1 MAEWK
6 FEERPV
12 TQVEQELTQ
21 RDQFNNDDVGL
32 AEALVREVNQ
42 NTLDAGKNGGAVKL
56 RFELRRLEPP
66 AASELRG
73 LFASLRPHLAATGV
87 DNAPLDRSEA
97 RVLVIEDYNTTGL
110 SGRYDALDEDNF
122 HNFWRRHG
130 RSGKGGSSGGRW
142 GLGKLVFSS
151 SSQIR
156 AYFGLTVRAG
166 ENNALL
172 MGQAVLSNHMV
183 AGRRHPAH
191 GFWFR
196 DRAAD
201 GLQLPVTDDATVSRL
216 RQLLGF
222 TRTTQ
227 PGLSIAIPY
236 VNDGVTEAGI
246 IRAVVSNFYFPILAG
261 RLAVEVGSVVISRDT
276 FHKVATALG
285 SSADVPLAF
294 VEAVSGSL
302 PAAPDTVAIK
312 AIGAEAL
319 DPTFFRPDDLE
330 QIKQLFATGRM
341 IHVRVPVRLR
351 PKDGPDVESP
361 IDLFLMPLPEGGRSF
376 ALYARGPIM
385 LIGERRYFSGSPAWG
400 AVVATE
406 DRIAGFLGDAENP
419 AHTGLNSKAEKLAAG
434 WRSPAAT
441 LAHVRHSLKHLYD
454 VVAERM
460 DKDLPDVLIDFFSLT
475 DTAQPGKGRKKH
487 VKPEV
492 SYNPREKAIIIGQR
506 KGGFTIAA
514 GPGAA
519 GWTYPRMI
527 RVRAAYDIIGGN
539 PFKRHHPFDF
549 DFRKNEIEL
558 TPEHAEISPHS
569 GNVLAMKVTAAGFR
583 LEAQGFDERRDIVV
597 DARVQP

>member
-1 MAEWK
+1 MADWK
-6 FEERPV
+6 FEELPA
-12 TQVEQELTQ
+12 TLVEQELTQ

-32 AEALVREVNQ
+32 ADALVREVDQ

-56 RFELRRLEPP
+56 RFELRRLDAS
-66 AASELRG
+66 AAGELRS
-73 LFASLRPHLAATGV
+73 LFASLRPHLAASGV
-87 DNAPLDRSEA
+87 DSAPLGRPEA
-97 RVLVIEDYNTTGL
+97 RVLVIEDFNTTGL
-110 SGRYDALDEDNF
+110 TGRYDALDEDNF

-156 AYFGLTVRAG
+156 AFFGLTLRAG
-166 ENNALL
+166 ESDALL

-183 AGRRHPAH
+183 DGRRHPAH

-201 GLQLPVTDDATVSRL
+201 GLQLPVTDAATINRL
-216 RQLLGF
+216 RLLLGF

-236 VNDGVTEAGI
+236 VNDGITEAGI
-246 IRAVVSNFYFPILAG
+246 VKAVVSNFYFPILAG
-261 RLAVEVGSVVISRDT
+261 RLVVEVGSVVISRDT
-276 FHKVATALG
+276 FHKVAAALG

-294 VEAVSGSL
+294 VEAVSGRL
-302 PAAPDTVAIK
+302 AAAPDVMAVK

-319 DPTFFRPDDLE
+319 DATFFRLDDLE
-330 QIKQLFATGRM
+330 RIKQLFATGKM
-341 IHVRVPVRLR
+341 VHVRVQVRLR
-351 PKDGPDVESP
+351 PKNGPDVESP
-361 IDLFLMPLPEGGRSF
+361 VDLFLMPLPEGGKSF

-400 AVVATE
+400 ALVATE
-406 DRIAGFLGDAENP
+406 DGIAGFLGDAENP
-419 AHTGLNSKAEKLAAG
+419 AHTGWNSKAEKLAAG

-441 LAHVRHSLKHLYD
+441 LAHVRHSLKNLYD
-454 VVAERM
+454 AVAERM
-460 DKDLPDVLIDFFSLT
+460 DKDLPDALIDFFSVT
-475 DTAQPGKGRKKH
+475 DTGQPGKGRKKRISPD
-487 VKPEV
+487 VP
-492 SYNPREKAIIIGQR
+492 YQPREKAIMIGQR
-506 KGGFTIAA
+506 KGGFTITA

-527 RVRAAYDIIGGN
+527 RVRAAYDTIGGN

-558 TPEHAEISPHS
+558 TPEHAEISPYS
-569 GNVLAMKVTAAGFR
+569 GNVLAMKVTAPGFR
-583 LEAQGFDERRDIVV
+583 LEAQGFDERRDIIV